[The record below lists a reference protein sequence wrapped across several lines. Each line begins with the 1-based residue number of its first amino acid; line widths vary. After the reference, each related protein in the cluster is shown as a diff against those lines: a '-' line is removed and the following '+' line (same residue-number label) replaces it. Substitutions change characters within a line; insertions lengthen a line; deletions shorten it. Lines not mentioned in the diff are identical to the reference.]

1 MNKKL
6 VLRVCAVIAL
16 LGIFM
21 GVKMVASNF
30 AEKRV
35 NETIAEVSD
44 FVKIEYQRVDVDL
57 VRFDFHLSDVLISL
71 VGTEEKVKVAK
82 IVIKKLDHQSD
93 IPTFLDVAVKGIE
106 IRQLKKN
113 SMTIRELGYDD
124 DLLLNFH
131 FNYRYDKQKKE
142 LNVKKIS
149 VGADGAGQLEIQ
161 FRLGDIDL
169 NTRNII
175 AILFAY
181 PRILIHDVKVVYKD
195 SSLVERL
202 MKFGARKENQDV
214 KEYKNDLLQKIKEEI
229 EKEKNDFNKTA
240 LIAIKNFIEDPRK
253 LSISAAPESPQP
265 LKGIIDVDK
274 PKDLIQLL
282 NIRIEVES

>member
-124 DLLLNFH
+124 GLLLNFY

-181 PRILIHDVKVVYKD
+181 PRILIHDAKVIYKD

-214 KEYKNDLLQKIKEEI
+214 KEYKSDLLQKIKEEI
-229 EKEKNDFNKTA
+229 EKEKNEFNKTA
-240 LIAIKNFIEDPRK
+240 LNAIKNFVEDPKK

-265 LKGIIDVDK
+265 LKGIIGVDK

-282 NIRIEVES
+282 NIRIEAES